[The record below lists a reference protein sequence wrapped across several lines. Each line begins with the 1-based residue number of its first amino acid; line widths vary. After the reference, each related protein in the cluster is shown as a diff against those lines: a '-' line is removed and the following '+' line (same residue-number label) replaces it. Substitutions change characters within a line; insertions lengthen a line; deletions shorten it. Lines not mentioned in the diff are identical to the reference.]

1 MNWKPSILCILEA
14 MIKPIPM
21 ATKDVKSMKTGAR
34 TKNIDKL
41 KLTPKS
47 NEINRTIK
55 PCIMAIVAPPRVVP
69 ITIDSL
75 LTGATRTSCK
85 KPNCLSHSIDKPM
98 KTDGKSIDIAI
109 IPGAST
115 SMNLTFEGSPGSVA
129 APRPNPNTARNMNG

>member
-1 MNWKPSILCILEA
+1 MLCILDA

-34 TKNIDKL
+34 TKNKEKL

-47 NEINRTIK
+47 NEINKTMK
-55 PCIMAIVAPPRVVP
+55 PCIRAIVAPPRVVP
-69 ITIDSL
+69 MTIDNL

-98 KTDGKSIDIAI
+98 KTEGNKIDIAI
-109 IPGAST
+109 IPGART
-115 SMNLTFEGSPGSVA
+115 SMNLTPEGNPGSVA
-129 APRPNPNTARNMNG
+129 APKPKPNTARNING